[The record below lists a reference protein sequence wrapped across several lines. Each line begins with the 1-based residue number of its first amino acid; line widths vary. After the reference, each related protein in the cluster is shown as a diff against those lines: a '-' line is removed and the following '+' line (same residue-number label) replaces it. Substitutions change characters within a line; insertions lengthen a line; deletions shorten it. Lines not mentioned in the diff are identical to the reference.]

1 MKHEIELQEHSI
13 VAVGALNPA
22 IFQPAWFAAEGLITS
37 GEAQAAKVQIISA
50 QAAFFQ
56 VDWLNV
62 RVLPDRFVVST
73 ENEAF
78 YPHLRDLVAS
88 SFSKLVH
95 TPISALGINYSCH
108 FRFEDATQWNHISNE
123 LVPKFRWSTLLDS
136 PEMGSLTMGSS
147 RLAGPKGH
155 LQIRIEPSVRVE
167 NGIFIDINHHF
178 DVNEDGIGCRA
189 MLNVLLEEWSN
200 SSKEYKNILKRLFP
214 DD

>member
-37 GEAQAAKVQIISA
+37 GEAQAAKVQIIST

-62 RVLPDRFVVST
+62 RVLPDRFVVAT

-88 SFSKLVH
+88 SFSKLSH
-95 TPISALGINYSCH
+95 TPITALGINYSCH
-108 FRFEDATQWNHISNE
+108 YRFEDATQWKHVSDE
-123 LVPKFRWSTLLDS
+123 LAPKCRWSRLLDN
-136 PEMGSLTMGSS
+136 PEMRSLTMGSS
-147 RLAGPKGH
+147 RPTGPNGYLNIK
-155 LQIRIEPSVRVE
+155 IEPSVRVE
-167 NGIFIDINHHF
+167 HGIFIETNNHY
-178 DVNEDGIGCRA
+178 DVNEDGIGCRP
-189 MLNVLLEEWSN
+189 MLNVLLAEW
-200 SSKEYKNILKRLFP
+200 KKTFEEYKDVLKRVFP